1 MKGIR
6 YMDNLTA
13 LASLEAQAHAH
24 LQHFQSHALTAVTH
38 WNAFVECLENVQ
50 KGALYRLKC
59 ASWEEY
65 TRSEFNLSSARLR
78 QIRLAQETSEMLI
91 ELTGIAPT
99 NERQVRALN
108 SITAGASDELKAEV
122 WEHAA
127 SLTGGNPAP
136 RHIQAAYDVIVER
149 DVTGGYVSFGGESVP
164 ATAQS
169 AAILEAIQEADKRRA
184 ERIRGDSVSFDCEI
198 GCIDHAGTMF
208 FVLVG
213 NIPVD
218 VVSKSVRVWVKS

>member
-1 MKGIR
+1 MT
-6 YMDNLTA
+6 DLSSA

-24 LQHFQSHALTAVTH
+24 LSQFQSHALTAVTH
-38 WNAFVECLENVQ
+38 WKEFLECLENIQ
-50 KGALYRLKC
+50 NTGLWRSK
-59 ASWEEY
+59 ASTWEQY
-65 TRSEFNLSSARLR
+65 TKMTFNRSSARLR
-78 QIRLAQETSEMLI
+78 QIRSSHETSEMLI

-99 NERQVRALN
+99 NERVVRALN

-127 SLTGGNPAP
+127 SLTQGNPAP
-136 RHIQAAYDVIVER
+136 RHIQAAYDVITEAG
-149 DVTGGYVSFGGESVP
+149 VTGGYVSFGGESVP

-184 ERIRGDSVSFDCEI
+184 EKIRGDSVSFDCEV
-198 GCIDHAGTMF
+198 GCIEHAGTMF

-213 NIPVD
+213 NISQD
-218 VVSKSVRVWVKS
+218 VIGKSVRVWVKS